1 MRTYRWLTDAIGRE
15 HLVALEGA
23 LVYFYGSP
31 EPDVLHVD
39 TAGRWHLRARNGTTT
54 VWTPGPAVEPPEQR
68 PEGAQRRV
76 DVSQEQG
83 HYYLTIR
90 EYEDHR
96 ADVIRALEDF
106 ERERARTR
114 AHLAELNDSIAEL
127 RVGTAKLG
135 ARLDRMKTG

>member
-1 MRTYRWLTDAIGRE
+1 MTRTYRWLTDACGRA

-23 LVYFYGSP
+23 LVYFFASP

-54 VWTPGPAVEPPEQR
+54 VWTPGPAVEPPAPQGAPT
-68 PEGAQRRV
+68 PEGA
-76 DVSQEQG
+76 
-83 HYYLTIR
+83 
-90 EYEDHR
+90 
-96 ADVIRALEDF
+96 RALSHLVDECLALLRAAF

-135 ARLDRMKTG
+135 ARLDRMQNG